1 MKIRMANKHMKKCS
15 TAFVIMKMQ
24 IKTTMRY
31 HLTLARLLLFSH
43 SVMSDSATSWT
54 AARQASLPFTISQNL
69 LKPMSIESVT
79 PSNHLILAVPFPPA
93 LNPSRHQSFF
103 PVSQLFEPSGPSI
116 RASASASVLPM
127 NIQD

>member
-31 HLTLARLLLFSH
+31 HLTLERLLLFSH

-79 PSNHLILAVPFPPA
+79 PSNHLTLSHPF
-93 LNPSRHQSFF
+93 LLRQRRTLESF
-103 PVSQLFEPSGPSI
+103 PVSSIFPSI
-116 RASASASVLPM
+116 RVFSNMKIHIKKLEIITSS
-127 NIQD
+127 NF